1 MGRRPH
7 SNRQAACIAAV
18 IAGGVAL
25 GGCQSVQPW
34 EKRTLGQD
42 TMKPNGPVPALT
54 KIDTH
59 VYYSKEGVH
68 GGTGVG
74 GGGCGCN

>member
-1 MGRRPH
+1 MRATSH
-7 SNRQAACIAAV
+7 V
-18 IAGGVAL
+18 IRLMRWIGAGSAL
-25 GGCQSVQPW
+25 VIGLLGCTTVQPW
-34 EKRTLGQD
+34 EKSTLGQEV
-42 TMKPNGPVPALT
+42 MRPAGPVPAWGR
-54 KIDTH
+54 IDTH

>member
-1 MGRRPH
+1 MR
-7 SNRQAACIAAV
+7 STSQV
-18 IAGGVAL
+18 IRLALLIGAGLAFGWGL
-25 GGCQSVQPW
+25 PGCSAVQPW
-34 EKRTLGQD
+34 EKSTLGQE
-42 TMKPNGPVPALT
+42 TMRPAGPVPAFSR
-54 KIDTH
+54 IDTH

>member
-1 MGRRPH
+1 MTLRGSAR
-7 SNRQAACIAAV
+7 SAV
-18 IAGGVAL
+18 VRAL
-25 GGCQSVQPW
+25 GFVACAALSACQAVQPW
-34 EKRTLGQD
+34 EKATLGKD
-42 TMKPNGPVPALT
+42 TMEPAGPVPALAA
-54 KIDTH
+54 IETH